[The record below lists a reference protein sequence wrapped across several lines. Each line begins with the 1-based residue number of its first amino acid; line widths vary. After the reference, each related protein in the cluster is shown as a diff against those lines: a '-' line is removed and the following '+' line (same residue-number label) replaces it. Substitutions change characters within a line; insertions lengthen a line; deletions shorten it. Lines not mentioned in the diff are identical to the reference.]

1 MAKTIS
7 RKLKTL
13 LKIFILTGLFINIS
27 GCEKTNILRQEAL
40 LNTGERIVVNWVVDY
55 SLQGDAGNPMNI
67 KMRPKRLMTL
77 SFEYREKNTDIEG
90 MPAYFY

>member
-7 RKLKTL
+7 SKLKTL

-55 SLQGDAGNPMNI
+55 SLQGDA
-67 KMRPKRLMTL
+67 
-77 SFEYREKNTDIEG
+77 
-90 MPAYFY
+90 